1 MLVPLLSSVLA
12 AAPAGA
18 LGPLE
23 RELAWAAPL
32 PHELHAPDPVAPPT
46 WAELPVARTL
56 HPVAFHYGARFQG
69 LLADTMGGTR
79 ASPVF
84 GPVVAQA
91 DVHWRLLAATGRGL
105 PLDALSPAQWR
116 DTALAGTFLAGERL
130 FDETI
135 ARAPVLHGA
144 YVVGDTLLSP
154 SLEVRRRGPKQVE
167 VNHRDGGSARRNVE
181 RAEAELVDVRRER
194 NATPTLGAGLDWDLR
209 EEDAPENAPLLRYTA
224 WLNLTELGITG
235 LRVEFA
241 PASLTWTVS
250 GKEQLRPRLYLIG
263 SARSDE
269 KAPDPARLSGGVMWL
284 LPWRG
289 NWNLRVERIVPLLE
303 DDARWMVTL
312 RCENRTDIP
321 APLAPV
327 LGDRGLAGPTLPWV
341 TQRGP
346 NGLTRW

>member
-1 MLVPLLSSVLA
+1 
-12 AAPAGA
+12 
-18 LGPLE
+18 
-23 RELAWAAPL
+23 
-32 PHELHAPDPVAPPT
+32 
-46 WAELPVARTL
+46 VARTL
-56 HPVAFHYGARFQG
+56 HPVAFHYGARFQA

-91 DVHWRLLAATGRGL
+91 DVHWRLLSATGRGL
-105 PLDALSPAQWR
+105 PLDALSPEQWR
-116 DTALAGTFLAGERL
+116 DTALAGSFLAGERL

-135 ARAPVLHGA
+135 ARAPVLYGA
-144 YVVGDTLLSP
+144 YLVGDTLLSP
-154 SLEVRRRGPKQVE
+154 SLEVRRRGPKQVAVE
-167 VNHRDGGSARRNVE
+167 HRDGGSARRAVE
-181 RAEAELVDVRRER
+181 LAEAELLDMRRDR
-194 NATPTLGAGLDWDLR
+194 KPSPSVAVGLDWDLR
-209 EEDAPENAPLLRYTA
+209 EEDAPKNAPLLRYTG
-224 WLNLTELGITG
+224 WLSLTEVGLSG

-241 PASLTWTVS
+241 PTSLTWVVS

-269 KAPDPARLSGGVMWL
+269 KAPDPARLSGGLMWL

-312 RCENRTDIP
+312 RCENRSDVP

-327 LGDRGLAGPTLPWV
+327 LGGRGLEEGSPVAPILPSAPP
-341 TQRGP
+341 RGP
-346 NGLTRW
+346 NGLTDW